1 MAINN
6 FLRNVVENPT
16 RLSAAEES
24 LKGLKG
30 AEVSEEGVINVA
42 LTEEDEAIVLMESI
56 LEESTPEEFSAIM
69 ESAGYDMALYGLLP
83 SESAV
88 ESIQKVAKTFV
99 EGNEMSFAIESII
112 ESGEEPATEASK
124 KMVVKDWKSANM
136 NRISKRMAIRM
147 AARDKYPA
155 YAKYIKHRALM
166 IEAREDIYKK
176 YGKEAVAYTKKAL
189 KGGKQ
194 KAANMGGTAGK
205 NLEKKIEKQLKKL
218 P

>member
-6 FLRNVVENPT
+6 FLRNVVEDPT
-16 RLSAAEES
+16 SLSAAEES

-30 AEVSEEGVINVA
+30 TEAAEEGIVNVE

-69 ESAGYDMALYGLLP
+69 ESAGYDMALYGILP
-83 SESAV
+83 SEASV
-88 ESIQKVAKTFV
+88 ESIQKVANGMVK
-99 EGNEMSFAIESII
+99 GNELSFAIESII
-112 ESGEEPATEASK
+112 DSGEPATEASK

-147 AARDKYPA
+147 AARDKSPA
-155 YAKYIKHRALM
+155 YAKYIKHRAAM
-166 IEAREDIYKK
+166 IDAREEIYRK
-176 YGKEAVAYTKKAL
+176 YGKDAVTYTKKVL

-194 KAANMGGTAGK
+194 KASNMGGSAGK
-205 NLEKKIEKQLKKL
+205 ALEKKIDKQLKKL